1 MFTYLYF
8 ILAAVLLLV
17 VLRLTCGPC
26 VMGHPVNPVQDA
38 PAHPRLPVVVLGW
51 ALSLFLT
58 ITYVLCVGFDLI
70 FPDYAM
76 NGVWIGLMP
85 GMTWLSVPSF
95 LLGLVWAFLYGWYGA
110 VLFGGLF
117 NAIAARTYPN

>member
-8 ILAAVLLLV
+8 ILAAALLLV

-26 VMGHPVNPVQDA
+26 VMGHPVAPAQDA
-38 PAHPRLPVVVLGW
+38 PAHPRLPVIVLGW

-76 NGVWIGLMP
+76 NGAWIGLMP

-110 VLFGGLF
+110 LLFGGLF